1 MIIENE
7 KRKMAAQAGSGF
19 GDSGSSSDADPGS
32 EMCIR
37 DRPYRNYYSSTWRR
51 STERKRPYGSIIWS
65 IFW

>member
-32 EMCIR
+32 DSCK
-37 DRPYRNYYSSTWRR
+37 R
-51 STERKRPYGSIIWS
+51 SHM
-65 IFW
+65 